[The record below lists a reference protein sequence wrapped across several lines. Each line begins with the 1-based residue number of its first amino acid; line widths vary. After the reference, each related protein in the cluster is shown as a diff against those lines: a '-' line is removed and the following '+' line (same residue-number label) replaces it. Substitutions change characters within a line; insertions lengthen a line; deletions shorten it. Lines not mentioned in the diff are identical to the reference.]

1 MINIAVLGHG
11 VVGSGVVEV
20 IETNQEYIAKN
31 VGDNVYVKRILD
43 LRDFDVPY
51 ADKFTKDYA
60 DILNDPE
67 ISIVVEVMGGINPA
81 YDFSKAALRHQKSVV
96 TSNKELVAAKGAK
109 LLRLAKENN
118 VNYYFEASVG
128 GGIPSIR
135 PLPSCLAANQID
147 EIAGIL
153 NGTSN
158 FILTKMI
165 SEQMP
170 FEDALKMAQAL
181 GYAEKNPTADVDG
194 HDACRKICILAS
206 LAYGKHIYPD
216 SVPTQGIGEI
226 TLEDVDYAESNDCVI
241 KLIGRVK
248 KVDEQGHVLCM
259 VSPALLHKQSQLA
272 GISDV
277 FNGILVRG
285 NATGDV
291 VFYGRGAG
299 KLPTASA
306 VVADVIDVA
315 KAKGTTAALTWED
328 DGVNY
333 VVDYRNTRCDYYIR
347 LSACDTDKQQA
358 MKEIQKQFGEV
369 RYLSRPKQ
377 PENELAF
384 VVNDMLERDLL
395 EKEQILSAEN
405 IYLVNKIRILNY

>member
-1 MINIAVLGHG
+1 
-11 VVGSGVVEV
+11 
-20 IETNQEYIAKN
+20 
-31 VGDNVYVKRILD
+31 
-43 LRDFDVPY
+43 
-51 ADKFTKDYA
+51 
-60 DILNDPE
+60 
-67 ISIVVEVMGGINPA
+67 
-81 YDFSKAALRHQKSVV
+81 
-96 TSNKELVAAKGAK
+96 
-109 LLRLAKENN
+109 
-118 VNYYFEASVG
+118 
-128 GGIPSIR
+128 
-135 PLPSCLAANQID
+135 
-147 EIAGIL
+147 
-153 NGTSN
+153 
-158 FILTKMI
+158 MI

-358 MKEIQKQFGEV
+358 VKEIQKQFGEV